1 MTNYPEIAYM
11 KWDDNCSLLD
21 YGSSYLP
28 KTSNHISILS
38 IIGVYRK
45 YFSVFVPSILNS

>member
-1 MTNYPEIAYM
+1 M

-28 KTSNHISILS
+28 KNKQSHLYIEYNRGLAESTS
-38 IIGVYRK
+38 
-45 YFSVFVPSILNS
+45 SVFVPSILNS